1 MFSQLKNSK
10 SHSKTQML
18 YKLLEQ
24 TELYSL
30 TKDIMDKDLKE
41 FWELCQTDKNEL
53 YYDFQ
58 ENPIHKVQLFLF
70 KIDEILNNPFNLLM
84 KQKIKSL
91 LIELFAQGTQVP
103 QIFGFIQFKE
113 NKILL
118 QCSLNIEQQL
128 KTLIKQDQKCQQIDY
143 YYKELLMN
151 SEELLIQITLNY
163 LYEGMMEENQLEL
176 KNNQQLDSI
185 YNITNQINKQKFSKN
200 GQKIIE
206 LIQNIK
212 KRVNQFQD
220 QITIMKPIGHN
231 NQNQQMEKQTDNIVS
246 AQENGKYL
254 IFKILLLLL
263 LKQEIAL
270 PDIIKLFKISY
281 VCKQQHME
289 DRKGFIKVYISQQL
303 IFQISLMVKIKQDA
317 ELLKINSSLSY
328 YDESSIRAVKQ
339 AIKQHFPEYEYIKF
353 NQVIKSSL
361 ELLLKKF
368 DENYEQICATMEDS
382 NVQIVLKKIY
392 KICGKYFSKIEAGII
407 TFQNAQ
413 QKFLKNNMLEIG
425 YLLYQIQIK
434 IDKKLNNQPII
445 TYQKQSLEEQNNYQ
459 QINYQR
465 SIYEKQLIQYGII
478 NPIFFKFIQNL
489 IQNQIPFPDMFQFL
503 KMGCHRLLI
512 HYRIESTRKLT
523 LKKKFIEFVKQNY
536 DLTMTDDRYINVEL
550 LKTID
555 TEKYVRKE
563 GLAWPLLL
571 YEQCKLIYEN
581 RERFKKKLQ
590 QLGSNKDFQEIIQ
603 QYVGQFESNS
613 IKFKLQQYLLELNNY
628 IKQLKN

>member
-24 TELYSL
+24 TDLYQL
-30 TKDIMDKDLKE
+30 TKDIMDNDLKE
-41 FWELCQTDKNEL
+41 FWELCQNAKNEL
-53 YYDFQ
+53 QYDFQ

-103 QIFGFIQFKE
+103 QIFGFIQFKGD
-113 NKILL
+113 KVLL
-118 QCSLNIEQQL
+118 KCSLTIEQHL
-128 KTLIKQDQKCQQIDY
+128 KTMIKSDQKCQQIDC

-163 LYEGMMEENQLEL
+163 LYEAMIEASSLQLN
-176 KNNQQLDSI
+176 NNQELDEI
-185 YNITNQINKQKFSKN
+185 YKITSKINKQKFSKN

-206 LIQNIK
+206 LIENIK
-212 KRVNQFQD
+212 KRVSSSQD
-220 QITIMKPIGHN
+220 QITVTQPVEHN
-231 NQNQQMEKQTDNIVS
+231 KKNQQKEQQITNIVS
-246 AQENGKYL
+246 TQENGKYF

-281 VCKQQHME
+281 VCKQQDME

-339 AIKQHFPEYEYIKF
+339 AIKQYYPEYEFIKF

-368 DENYEQICATMEDS
+368 DEYQEQICASMEDS
-382 NVQIVLKKIY
+382 NVKIVLKKIY
-392 KICGKYFSKIEAGII
+392 KTCGKYFQKIDAGIL

-425 YLLYQIQIK
+425 YLLYQIQLK
-434 IDKKLNNQPII
+434 IDKKNNSQSIL
-445 TYQKQSLEEQNNYQ
+445 TYYKQTLQEQDNDQ

-489 IQNQIPFPDMFQFL
+489 IKNQIPFPYMFQFL

-523 LKKKFIEFVKQNY
+523 LKKKFIQFVKQNY

-550 LKTID
+550 LKTTD

-581 RERFKKKLQ
+581 RERFNKKLQ
-590 QLGSNKDFQEIIQ
+590 QLGNNKDFQEIIQ

-628 IKQLKN
+628 IKQLNN